1 MHKLLEYI
9 CEELMTLEE
18 KVMKEGELSEKD
30 IHLADTLAHAKK
42 NLLKCEEMEQ
52 GSYSDG
58 SYRGS
63 YRGSYG
69 YDDGS
74 YRGRGRGARR
84 DSMGRYS
91 SSGYSRADEIEK
103 SHDRMVERLKQIMS
117 NTPDERTRR
126 SLDELASEM
135 SGM

>member
-1 MHKLLEYI
+1 LFGGWGNGNGNGMGGGLQP
-9 CEELMTLEE
+9 C
-18 KVMKEGELSEKD
+18 
-30 IHLADTLAHAKK
+30 
-42 NLLKCEEMEQ
+42 
-52 GSYSDG
+52 
-58 SYRGS
+58 
-63 YRGSYG
+63 
-69 YDDGS
+69 DDGS